1 MCLCTALRFLT
12 CRGNHSYPSLPHV
25 IPPAWVPLAP
35 EQPGAS
41 MILLDLGGCN
51 MCLKICA
58 SLSNICLFHH
68 RGLLN
73 LRRFKRNRII
83 PLQWQGCISGLHQIR
98 PRLFQ
103 LHTPTHRLKV
113 GLVMLADGQYYCNKT
128 SMKEVWHGPNVRVFD
143 CWFDFGGS
151 LQICGGLPQSA

>member
-1 MCLCTALRFLT
+1 M
-12 CRGNHSYPSLPHV
+12 SSLPHGCLLHRSS
-25 IPPAWVPLAP
+25 LAR
-35 EQPGAS
+35 S

-58 SLSNICLFHH
+58 SLSNICLFHR
-68 RGLLN
+68 RGFLN

-83 PLQWQGCISGLHQIR
+83 PLQWQGCIAGLHQTR

-113 GLVMLADGQYYCNKT
+113 GLVMLADGQYYRNKT
-128 SMKEVWHGPNVRVFD
+128 SMKEVWHRPNVRVFD
-143 CWFDFGGS
+143 CWFDFLGFAS
-151 LQICGGLPQSA
+151 NLRWITTVGLTLCTN